1 MWIHD
6 GLPIEFSNKYE
17 FYHKED
23 GTCQL
28 IVSNPKLIDNG
39 RYILKAS
46 NSAGTFEH
54 VYVLNYEGKRTEPK
68 RKRYFENVT
77 IINEVAPR
85 VMPRVKEEVKSDEG
99 DAIKKGEIHL
109 HFTFIKLSL

>member
-6 GLPIEFSNKYE
+6 GLPIQFSNKYE
-17 FYHKED
+17 YYYKDD

-54 VYVLNYEGKRTEPK
+54 VYVLNYEGRRSEPK

-85 VMPRVKEEVKSDEG
+85 VYPKAKEEATTEEVAKG
-99 DAIKKGEIHL
+99 TGIKQ
-109 HFTFIKLSL
+109 